1 MEIQSNVL
9 KIEKNIWET
18 FNNENRIGL
27 LDGLSGFIMFYD
39 KIFQAYP
46 NEEFE
51 NKLLT
56 IIEKA
61 NKLIEEE
68 QISINL
74 CSGLSG
80 YGLALLR
87 LKNKNIEISEEYFE
101 GIDSILLEDFELHCE
116 SNQFDFPH
124 EAMGVA
130 MYFIER
136 YLKNKNENIIKI
148 LKKFSE
154 DFIEKI
160 NLNFKNVLIKKD
172 EDRGD
177 YYSLGLAHG
186 AASYLNFLIYLKT
199 NFKEL
204 TLDINKPLRI
214 CVDFLH
220 SYKKYDNQSK
230 QFYTNYIPLGDN
242 KAIPSRLSW
251 CQGDLGVSNALYNTG
266 TYLND
271 KSLIDEA
278 IALMNH
284 CASISFEYSG
294 VNDFGFC
301 HGSAGIL
308 AQFYLASKKYKNDYA
323 LKINSWYDTL
333 IEQTNDFEVF
343 QWFDNSTNQYKSEC
357 NLLVGTIGLG
367 LVLLTIENKI
377 DCKWLEIF
385 NLH

>member
-160 NLNFKNVLIKKD
+160 NLNFKN
-172 EDRGD
+172 
-177 YYSLGLAHG
+177 
-186 AASYLNFLIYLKT
+186 
-199 NFKEL
+199 
-204 TLDINKPLRI
+204 
-214 CVDFLH
+214 
-220 SYKKYDNQSK
+220 
-230 QFYTNYIPLGDN
+230 
-242 KAIPSRLSW
+242 
-251 CQGDLGVSNALYNTG
+251 
-266 TYLND
+266 
-271 KSLIDEA
+271 
-278 IALMNH
+278 
-284 CASISFEYSG
+284 
-294 VNDFGFC
+294 
-301 HGSAGIL
+301 
-308 AQFYLASKKYKNDYA
+308 
-323 LKINSWYDTL
+323 
-333 IEQTNDFEVF
+333 
-343 QWFDNSTNQYKSEC
+343 
-357 NLLVGTIGLG
+357 
-367 LVLLTIENKI
+367 
-377 DCKWLEIF
+377 
-385 NLH
+385 

>member
-116 SNQFDFPH
+116 SNQFDFLH